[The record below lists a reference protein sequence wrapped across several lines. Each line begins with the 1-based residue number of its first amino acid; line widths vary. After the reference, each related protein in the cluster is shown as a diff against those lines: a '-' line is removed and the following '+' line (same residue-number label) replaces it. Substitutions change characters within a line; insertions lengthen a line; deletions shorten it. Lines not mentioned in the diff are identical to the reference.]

1 MSIFLLNKIT
11 EDELTDLHVKYW
23 GTGENFTFQFVP
35 EKEPNERKLEW
46 LEMYTSILKPTLAK
60 KKLLNGEIIKPSL

>member
-1 MSIFLLNKIT
+1 MSIFLSKKVT
-11 EDELTDLHVKYW
+11 EDELTDLYVKYW
-23 GTGENFTFQFVP
+23 ETGENFTFQFAP

-46 LEMYTSILKPTLAK
+46 LEMYTSILDPTLAK